1 MWPFKSDK
9 LQKLAELCV
18 WELLLTNFRFNGFG
32 IVVDGALTVFLFI
45 FYSALLVHFCSV
57 LLNLQR
63 LTTLEQFILHSLPIE
78 NLVQVLLHSDAFD
91 HWPAHHELNAGSNLL
106 WLSLNKSSCVRNY
119 ITGWHKLVSDLR
131 FVKSSD
137 RASTNDSE
145 TRLGLFAI
153 LKHTFIVAVDW
164 SVVGKFA
171 PVLLSCSALSQL
183 H

>member
-18 WELLLTNFRFNGFG
+18 WELLLTNLRFNGFG
-32 IVVDGALTVFLFI
+32 IVVDGALTVFLVI
-45 FYSALLVHFCSV
+45 FYPAVLIHFCSI
-57 LLNLQR
+57 LLNLYR

-78 NLVQVLLHSDAFD
+78 NLIQVLLHSDTFD
-91 HWPAHHELNAGSNLL
+91 YWPAHHVINAGFNIV

-119 ITGWHKLVSDLR
+119 ITSWHKLVSYHR
-131 FVKSSD
+131 FIKSSN
-137 RASTNDSE
+137 RASTDDSE
-145 TRLGLFAI
+145 TGLGLFAI

-171 PVLLSCSALSQL
+171 PVFLSGSSLSQL

>member
-1 MWPFKSDK
+1 MWPFEPDK

-18 WELLLTNFRFNGFG
+18 WKLLLTNFRFDGFG
-32 IVVDGALTVFLFI
+32 IVVDGGLTVFSVI
-45 FYSALLVHFCSV
+45 FYPAVLIYFCSI

-91 HWPAHHELNAGSNLL
+91 HWPAHHEINAGFNLL
-106 WLSLNKSSCVRNY
+106 WLSLNKRPCVRNY

-145 TRLGLFAI
+145 IGLGLFAI
-153 LKHTFIVAVDW
+153 LKHTFIVAVDR
-164 SVVGKFA
+164 SVIGKFA
-171 PVLLSCSALSQL
+171 PVFLSGSSLSQL